1 MGKQKTGF
9 SGTHRPSRQKDKKT
23 SMEMHQM
30 DIQRAL
36 SISLAVTD
44 TLMEGLNLC
53 LEASLQISGM
63 DCGGIY
69 LFDNDFRNLNL
80 IVHKGL
86 SKKFVNET
94 STYGKDSENV
104 LLIEKGEPIYTL
116 GMNLGIPLSKIEQ
129 REGLRAVASL
139 PLSNKSKVI
148 GCINVASRVFDD
160 ISLSSRIALETIAAQ
175 DGHLALQAVPFLWE
189 RFEQAEDTV
198 KGDILYLLGITG
210 SKQVVPKLEKVVNG
224 PYHSEVKE
232 AAIEALIEL
241 HHK

>member
-9 SGTHRPSRQKDKKT
+9 SGTDGPSRQKDKKT

-36 SISLAVTD
+36 SISLAATD

-175 DGHLALQAVPFLWE
+175 AGNVIARLQATQALQESEEHLSSLMLNAEHYAVYRLKIHDSEPHGL
-189 RFEQAEDTV
+189 
-198 KGDILYLLGITG
+198 
-210 SKQVVPKLEKVVNG
+210 KVVFVS
-224 PYHSEVKE
+224 PS
-232 AAIEALIEL
+232 I
-241 HHK
+241 